1 MPFFFSKPEPQPI
14 VLDDDDMDDLL
25 NSKKPSKYASLMK
38 PPTNPQCPPCPPC
51 TRGGKQRRKTKS
63 RRTRSKKRGGKKSRR
78 RV

>member
-14 VLDDDDMDDLL
+14 VLDDDEMDDLL

-38 PPTNPQCPPCPPC
+38 PINPQCPPCPPC

-63 RRTRSKKRGGKKSRR
+63 RRTRSKRRGGKKSRR

>member
-38 PPTNPQCPPCPPC
+38 PINPQCPPC

-63 RRTRSKKRGGKKSRR
+63 RRTRSKRRGGKKSRR